1 LEEDT
6 PKWLSYLNDT
16 DPMQRDRLSLSELP
30 CPAEKTLKMIGGRW
44 KLLILRQLFTGVK
57 RFGEL
62 QKTLAPITQ
71 KVLTQQLREL
81 EQDQL
86 LQRVVYAEIP
96 PRVEYSLTSRGNSLQ
111 PLVYALHDWSR
122 EHSEVNQD

>member
-1 LEEDT
+1 
-6 PKWLSYLNDT
+6 
-16 DPMQRDRLSLSELP
+16 MQRDRLPLSELP
-30 CPAEKTLKMIGGRW
+30 CPAENVLKMIGGRW

-62 QKTLAPITQ
+62 QKSLSPITQ

-96 PRVEYSLTSRGNSLQ
+96 PKVEYSLTDLGNSLQ
-111 PLVYALHDWSR
+111 PLIYALHDWSL
-122 EHSEVNQD
+122 EHQEVNQD